1 MPLSVLIQKAV
12 KIMASPSEIRHHIA
26 AVEQTKKITGAMEM
40 VSSTRMKRVMCH
52 IEQNNR
58 YFDYVQRTMKEIL
71 TTAQEVSH
79 PYLCEVP
86 EDKHCTFVVISGD
99 KGLCG
104 SYNNNVLQLALDNIK
119 KCPRSSIITIGYTA
133 VDFFRA
139 RNMVPDVT
147 LMGIAQDPALSRA
160 RMLVRDIMNIYD
172 SGQTDEIR
180 VVYTSYNGETK
191 NTPVVRR
198 LLPIRLDDYTSI
210 SNTEALP
217 EIIYHPTPQKVFDL
231 LVPQYILG
239 ILFGLMVQ
247 SYASEHVARMNAM
260 HSATTNAQDMLKSL
274 RSKYN
279 MARQSAITNEI
290 AEITGAAEI
299 LRKGDR

>member
-1 MPLSVLIQKAV
+1 
-12 KIMASPSEIRHHIA
+12 MASPAEIRHHIA

-40 VSSTRMKRVMCH
+40 VSSTRMKRVMSH
-52 IEQNNR
+52 IEQNRR

-71 TTAQEVSH
+71 TSTQEVAH

-86 EDKHCTFVVISGD
+86 EDGHCTFIVIAGD

-104 SYNNNVLQLALDNIK
+104 SYNNNVLHLALD
-119 KCPRSSIITIGYTA
+119 SISKVSKYSIVTIGNTA

-139 RNMVPDVT
+139 RSITPDVT
-147 LMGIAQDPALSRA
+147 LLGLAQDPALSKA

-172 SGQTDEIR
+172 SGQTNEVRI
-180 VVYTSYNGETK
+180 VYTSFYGETK
-191 NTPVVRR
+191 NKPVVRR
-198 LLPIRLDDYTSI
+198 LLPIRLDDYTDI
-210 SNTEALP
+210 SNDQTLS
-217 EIIYHPTPQKVFDL
+217 EIMYHPTPQVVFDL

-239 ILFGLMVQ
+239 TLFGVMVQ
-247 SYASEHVARMNAM
+247 AYASEHFARMNAM
-260 HSATTNAQDMLKSL
+260 HSSTTNAQDMLKSL
-274 RSKYN
+274 RTKYN

-299 LRKGDR
+299 LRKGDN

>member
-1 MPLSVLIQKAV
+1 
-12 KIMASPSEIRHHIA
+12 
-26 AVEQTKKITGAMEM
+26 MEM
-40 VSSTRMKRVMCH
+40 VSSTRMKRVMSH
-52 IEQNNR
+52 IEQNRR
-58 YFDYVQRTMKEIL
+58 YFDNVQRTMKEIL
-71 TTAQEVSH
+71 TTSQGITH
-79 PYLCEVP
+79 PYLHDVP
-86 EDKHCTFVVISGD
+86 EDSHCTFIVISGD

-104 SYNNNVLQLALDNIK
+104 SYNNNVLHLALD
-119 KCPRSSIITIGYTA
+119 SIQKYTKYSIVTIGNTA

-139 RNMVPDVT
+139 RSITPDVT
-147 LMGIAQDPALSRA
+147 LLGIAQDPALSKA

-180 VVYTSYNGETK
+180 IVYTSYYGATK
-191 NTPVVRR
+191 NKPVIRR
-198 LLPIRLDDYTSI
+198 LLPIRLDDYTGI
-210 SNTEALP
+210 SDTQAVSEF
-217 EIIYHPTPQKVFDL
+217 IYHPSPQEVFDL

-239 ILFGLMVQ
+239 ILFGVMVQ
-247 SYASEHVARMNAM
+247 AYASEHFARMNAM

-274 RSKYN
+274 RTKYN